1 MARVS
6 YVERENASP
15 EVHAIYEEKLKGK
28 PGSVQKAMAHRP
40 HALQSFLD
48 FYGSVGRSLERRLYE
63 MVYLR
68 VSMLNQCFYCT
79 QHHLASSKR
88 AGLQPADWKM
98 LQDPRTGVFSGQ
110 EKAALDFAEK
120 LTLSPAAVTDGDVIR
135 LKEYFTDE
143 QVVDLDLLIGLANLT
158 NRFTG
163 ALALDLEFPEQKFS

>member
-6 YVERENASP
+6 YIERENASP

-40 HALQSFLD
+40 KALQSFLD
-48 FYGSVGRSLERRLYE
+48 FYGSVGKSLDRRIYE

-88 AGLQPADWKM
+88 AGLEPADWKK
-98 LQDPRTGVFSGQ
+98 LLDPRSGVFSGPEQ
-110 EKAALDFAEK
+110 AALDFAEK
-120 LTLSPAAVTDGDVIR
+120 LTVTPAAISGQDVAR
-135 LKEYFTDE
+135 LKQFFTDE

-163 ALALDLEFPEQKFS
+163 ALALDLEFPEQKIG

>member
-40 HALQSFLD
+40 QALQTFLD
-48 FYGSVGRSLERRLYE
+48 FYGSVGKSLDRRIYE

-68 VSMLNQCFYCT
+68 VSILNQCFYCT

-88 AGLQPADWKM
+88 AGLDPADWKM
-98 LQDPRTGVFSGQ
+98 LRDPQPGAFSDQ

-120 LTLSPAAVTDGDVIR
+120 LTVTPAAITDGDITR
-135 LKEYFTDE
+135 LKIYFTDE

-163 ALALDLEFPEQKFS
+163 ALALDLEFPEQKIG